1 MARKK
6 FHGGSWKVAYA
17 DFVTAM
23 MAFFL
28 LMWILNIVPPETK
41 QVLSTYFQPASD
53 TKGPGGPEVT
63 LDVNSNTIDRLA
75 RGIPKPDDAQA
86 QSQRFEIASKIKR
99 MIMDN
104 PEIMNQSGLS
114 SDETGVLLRIN
125 NSVMFRPGSAQI
137 TPEAKHV
144 MEGVLGVLKQYN
156 MDLLVRGHAAGQEHS
171 GGPFASPWE
180 LSGARAAAAASHIVA
195 DGEILATRVRTMGY
209 GATRPLRPNTTAEN
223 KLSNGRVE
231 FYFHRADALNFG
243 SGL

>member
-28 LMWILNIVPPETK
+28 LMWIMNIVPPETK

-63 LDVNSNTIDRLA
+63 LDVNSNALDRLA

-86 QSQRFEIASKIKR
+86 QSQRFEIASRIKR
-99 MIMDN
+99 LILDN
-104 PEIMNQSGLS
+104 PELMNHSGLS

-125 NSVMFRPGSAQI
+125 NSAMFRPGSAQL
-137 TPEAKHV
+137 TPEALRV
-144 MEGVLGVLKQYN
+144 MDGVLGVLKQYN
-156 MDLLVRGHAAGQEHS
+156 MDLLVRGHASSQEHA
-171 GGPFASPWE
+171 GGQYATPWE
-180 LSGARAAAAASHIVA
+180 LSGARAAAAASHITA
-195 DGEILATRVRTMGY
+195 SGDILPSRVRAMSY
-209 GATRPLRPNTTAEN
+209 GSTRPLRPDVTAEN
-223 KLSNGRVE
+223 KLTNGRVE
-231 FYFHRADALNFG
+231 FYFHRPDALNFG

>member
-53 TKGPGGPEVT
+53 TSGPGGPVMI
-63 LDVNSNTIDRLA
+63 LDVNANTADRA
-75 RGIPKPDDAQA
+75 VRGIPKPDDAQSR
-86 QSQRFEIASKIKR
+86 SQRFEIASKFKR
-99 MIMDN
+99 IILDN
-104 PEIMNQSGLS
+104 PELMSQSGLS

-125 NSVMFRPGSAQI
+125 NSAMFAPGSAQL
-137 TPEAKHV
+137 TPQARRVLDEA
-144 MEGVLGVLKQYN
+144 LGVLKEYN
-156 MDLLVRGHAAGQEHS
+156 MDLLVRGHAAQQEHT
-171 GGPFASPWE
+171 GGAFASPWE
-180 LSGARAAAAASHIVA
+180 LSGARAAAAAGYVSASGAI
-195 DGEILATRVRTMGY
+195 ISTRVRAISY
-209 GATRPLRPNTTAEN
+209 GATRPLRPETTQEN
-223 KLSNGRVE
+223 KVTNGRVE
-231 FYFHRADALNFG
+231 LYFHRPDALNFG